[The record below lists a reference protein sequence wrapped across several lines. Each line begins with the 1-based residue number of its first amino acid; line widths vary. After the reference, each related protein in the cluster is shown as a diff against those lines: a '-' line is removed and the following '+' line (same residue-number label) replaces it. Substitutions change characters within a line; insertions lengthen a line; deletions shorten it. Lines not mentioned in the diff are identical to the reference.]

1 MATVLVVDDDPL
13 VLKMLALILKREG
26 FSVLAAGGGLEAML
40 EWMSHRGEIDL
51 LISDV
56 EMPEIDGPT
65 LASLL
70 LAENPALAVL
80 FLSGYPD
87 SAQLNGCQR
96 FELLLKPFSCS
107 TLLTKVR
114 QLAGNGLRTAQ

>member
-13 VLKMLALILKREG
+13 VLKMLALILRREG
-26 FSVLAAGGGLEAML
+26 FTVLAAGDGIEAML

-56 EMPEIDGPT
+56 QMPEIDGPT

-80 FLSGYPD
+80 FISGYPD
-87 SAQLNGCQR
+87 SAQLNGSQR